1 MHNAQDKSL
10 KSRRLENNDLQ
21 YPPTVA
27 PISAVCLEYSNPTT
41 AVERVRKARPQPV
54 LHRCSHVRTTPLQW
68 PPDPT
73 PRHLSMR
80 LFFPPPLQHALVR
93 ERAIELK
100 FGDGFDQTLL
110 PALDDIRFSEKTKK
124 TKGHTTVKEKL

>member
-1 MHNAQDKSL
+1 
-10 KSRRLENNDLQ
+10 
-21 YPPTVA
+21 
-27 PISAVCLEYSNPTT
+27 
-41 AVERVRKARPQPV
+41 
-54 LHRCSHVRTTPLQW
+54 
-68 PPDPT
+68 
-73 PRHLSMR
+73 MR